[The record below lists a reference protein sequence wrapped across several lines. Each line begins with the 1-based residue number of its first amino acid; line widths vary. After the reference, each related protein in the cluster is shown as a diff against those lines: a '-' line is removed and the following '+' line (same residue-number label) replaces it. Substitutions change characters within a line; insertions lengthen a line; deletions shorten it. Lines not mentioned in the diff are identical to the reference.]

1 MELKQRGATVIQ
13 VDNKSAI
20 ELTKNPVN
28 HKRSKHINVR
38 FHFIWDHVKEG
49 SVELLHV
56 SSQDQVTD
64 IFTKPLPKV
73 FFDKYKMISMT
84 NGKSI

>member
-1 MELKQRGATVIQ
+1 M
-13 VDNKSAI
+13 
-20 ELTKNPVN
+20 
-28 HKRSKHINVR
+28 
-38 FHFIWDHVKEG
+38 KEG